1 MTTKT
6 LRRIASGSMV
16 VAGALL
22 MWLSTEALGGA
33 LVMAAGIALEF
44 LGLSREH
51 R

>member
-6 LRRIASGSMV
+6 LRRIAS
-16 VAGALL
+16 
-22 MWLSTEALGGA
+22 GA